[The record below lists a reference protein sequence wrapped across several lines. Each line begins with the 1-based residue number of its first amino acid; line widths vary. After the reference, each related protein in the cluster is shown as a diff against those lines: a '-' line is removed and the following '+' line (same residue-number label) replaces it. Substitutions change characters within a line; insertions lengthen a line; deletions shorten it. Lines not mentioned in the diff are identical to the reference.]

1 MVGRTALGSAVDG
14 WAVLGL
20 STSATR
26 AQAKAAY
33 RQLARATHP
42 DLGGDARRFAVVH
55 DAYGEVMSQIS
66 SRTSWRSPHE
76 QRLRGR
82 YGLDDLGPRVVD
94 VRL

>member
-1 MVGRTALGSAVDG
+1 MVGTTALGSAVDG

-20 STSATR
+20 SPSATR

-33 RQLARATHP
+33 RRLARATHP
-42 DLGGDARRFAVVH
+42 DAGGDTRGFTVVN
-55 DAYGEVMSQIS
+55 DAYGVVMHEIS
-66 SRTSWRSPHE
+66 SRTSWRSPEE

-82 YGLDDLGPRVVD
+82 YRLDDLAPRVID